1 MIIGNI
7 TKQPAEVVDVDI
19 DYTSWLQKND
29 AIINASVVSDITGI
43 GITTVEVYNT
53 YIRVW
58 VSRGNNDTKYKLTVT
73 ATTDQGRVKE
83 DEIIV
88 KVKEI

>member
-7 TKQPAEVVDVDI
+7 TKQKAEVVDVDI
-19 DYTSWLQKND
+19 DYTNWLQKND
-29 AIINASVVSDITGI
+29 AVVKASVVSDITGI
-43 GITTVEVYNT
+43 GISSVEVYNT
-53 YIRVW
+53 YIRIW
-58 VSRGNNDTKYKLTVT
+58 VSSGDNDTKYKLTVT